1 LLEELQLKDDMNWVE
16 TKTGFYTDG
25 KLYSMSNSIEFLKF
39 PPLSLI
45 DKFRLGL
52 TIFYASKVKN
62 WKRLEKI
69 YVADWLRKW
78 SGKNTFEK
86 IWLPLLRAKL
96 GENYQHT
103 SASFIWSTIQRM
115 YAARKTGLKKEMF
128 GYVEGGYARILDA
141 FTKHLEQQGVQIK
154 TGFRAGRI
162 QAEEEGGVLVHGQ
175 EGETLPFDEVIL
187 TVPSMIAAKVCE
199 GLKKEEQG
207 KAPKYR
213 IPGRDLCFRTVE
225 KKHISL
231 LCYECD
237 RSNALYRY
245 Y

>member
-1 LLEELQLKDDMNWVE
+1 LLEELKLKDEMNWVE

-128 GYVEGGYARILDA
+128 GYVEGGYARILDT
-141 FTKHLEQQGVQIK
+141 FTKHLEQQGVRSK
-154 TGFRAGRI
+154 PAFGPAGFRQRKKAG
-162 QAEEEGGVLVHGQ
+162 
-175 EGETLPFDEVIL
+175 FWY
-187 TVPSMIAAKVCE
+187 MIR
-199 GLKKEEQG
+199 
-207 KAPKYR
+207 KAM
-213 IPGRDLCFRTVE
+213 
-225 KKHISL
+225 
-231 LCYECD
+231 
-237 RSNALYRY
+237 LYPLMKSF
-245 Y
+245 